1 MKEIKISYLFI
12 LIVLVFL
19 SLSVVSAADNGL
31 NDDLNESG
39 IQLASSIPDAVSTS
53 DLYSINAL
61 NDSSNGLRE
70 ADAEI
75 QSDSLESGN
84 PSDDS
89 LEAGDTSD
97 DNTLKSG
104 GDSSNSEL
112 ESAEDNSESYG
123 SSVIVINPSTYA
135 DYFNSSNGAIIEGS
149 INDGDT
155 ILMESISDAIF
166 TIDKQ
171 VTILS
176 NPDAVLTDC
185 LIRLV
190 KGSSNSVIK
199 GLTIINTKERLSGFY
214 LSGIHLIDSWNNTIA
229 NNNISV
235 SGKNSFAIALE
246 NSSYDEISNNVLESK
261 SSYVMPLTGSSHNMI
276 AGNNLISGGSNL
288 IYYCPYTVGNLYSRS
303 QYIKST
309 DNAIVNN
316 RFTSTDSSRNY
327 AVNLEAEVAGAGNLI
342 ANNDIS
348 NVFCG
353 ISCSVGDAAIANNT
367 IRDVSKGIVVAGD
380 DVTVEGNI
388 IELDSGT
395 SAIESAG
402 NDVKITSNIITLASQ
417 TAINF
422 TGSRNIIENN
432 TIYTESGWGICYYNF
447 NNNAGYNDIRGNRIN
462 STNAIVVRASRE
474 STKDRIEN
482 NDILTDANAICLAG
496 HLNRPTVINNNI
508 TCAGEDPIKLAGYSD
523 KDPSTPQNYSI
534 YNNTINGVISNLT
547 DGPWID
553 PNMENLTVS
562 LERTVLESGESLVI
576 YLKDKNSN
584 PVIAAKLSVELL
596 GKVYELT
603 TDNLGSVSLK
613 INEPVGNYGLSVAY
627 GGLEDVYHSLNQSF
641 NIKVTLP
648 TVFEIGNT
656 YISKGGYFEF
666 RLKDSNGNLL
676 KNKKVTINLNGKKY
690 TVSTD
695 SNGKAKLQV
704 NLSPKQYDLSLSYS
718 GESNYL
724 STSKTVKIT
733 VVNKEA
739 GALDP
744 SKTYVVTQSNFNTF
758 FNSEGELKK
767 AFANSNLVFVGSF
780 SKKSITLG
788 YPVKLI
794 GSGATL
800 YDSTVHVLAD
810 GVVVDGLK
818 IENRNDVTTAS
829 QSDLSKNNKKFG
841 ILLEGVKNVQVTNN
855 NINVDS
861 YDNAYG
867 IYLYESNNNVI
878 KNNVVKAKA
887 SKFTSGIFLYDSDS
901 NQIGSNQVSVN
912 GTGKVHKYESS
923 IRIDDAASLVDYESP
938 GMVVPEVFKTY
949 GIILFESSKNDIS
962 YNNVSGTSALSKY
975 YTAVDVSTNAVV
987 GIDIYYDSHNNKVH
1001 HNNVRIVSKDPYI
1014 YGLGVLGDQT
1024 GKSGTAARN
1033 NNFSYNNIYLR
1044 GTYDATGIIVGYNS
1058 IGTVVYKNKLDI
1070 QATNVTYG
1078 IVLEGSKK
1086 SVVSGNDIKA
1096 KARINYLLEGYHT
1109 DDNLISQ
1116 NVLDARGDFIA
1127 NVVLDNSNNNRIIN
1141 NQLSYYTNRN
1151 LFDLA
1156 ALGLSSHPDVILPR
1170 NTDFYQQGKSTG
1182 NVFEGNTISGPPGS
1196 GGSNG
1201 DGSANGGSSNNGN
1214 SNSNGESAYPLDTN
1228 GTGDL
1233 EGSQSSLSGN
1243 GFSSTSENT
1252 EGNTVGTSSSA
1263 PVSEAAAYKLG
1274 IDEIAAASRSL
1285 TSINL
1290 LFLCM
1295 IVLLILAGAYELYK
1309 QSRRDLR

>member
-1 MKEIKISYLFI
+1 MKEIKISYLII

-19 SLSVVSAADNGL
+19 SLSVVSAANNGL
-31 NDDLNESG
+31 NEDLNEFDVLLASSASNEIPISSELDSSHLDDASNDLNESEG
-39 IQLASSIPDAVSTS
+39 
-53 DLYSINAL
+53 
-61 NDSSNGLRE
+61 
-70 ADAEI
+70 EI
-75 QSDSLESGN
+75 QSDDASKA
-84 PSDDS
+84 DVDS
-89 LEAGDTSD
+89 S
-97 DNTLKSG
+97 KSG
-104 GDSSNSEL
+104 GDSSKSDL
-112 ESAEDNSESYG
+112 KLGSADNSKPNYES
-123 SSVIVINPSTYA
+123 SLIVINQSTYA
-135 DYFNSSNGAIIEGS
+135 DYFNSSNGAILDGS
-149 INDGDT
+149 IKDGDT
-155 ILMESISDAIF
+155 IKIESISDALF
-166 TIDKQ
+166 VIDKQ
-171 VTILS
+171 VTIIS
-176 NPDAVLTDC
+176 DSDAVLTDC

-190 KGSSNSVIK
+190 KGSSNSQIK
-199 GLTIINTKERLSGFY
+199 GLTIINTKEKLSGFY
-214 LSGIHLIDSWNNTIA
+214 LSGIHLVDSWNNTIA

-246 NSSYDEISNNVLESK
+246 NSSYDEISNNVFESK
-261 SSYVMPLTGSSHNMI
+261 SSYVIPITGSSHNLI
-276 AGNNLISGGSNL
+276 AGNNLTSGGLNL
-288 IYYCPYTVGNLYSRS
+288 IYYCPYTVGNLFSRS

-309 DNAIVNN
+309 DNVIVNN
-316 RFTSTDSSRNY
+316 TFTSTDSSRNH
-327 AVNLEAEVAGAGNLI
+327 AVYLDGEVAGSGNLI
-342 ANNDIS
+342 ANNTIS

-353 ISCSVGDAAIANNT
+353 IRTSVKGAGIENNT
-367 IRDVSKGIVVAGD
+367 IRDVSKGIIVESD
-380 DVTVEGNI
+380 DVTVDGNQ
-388 IELDSGT
+388 IEIDSGIA
-395 SAIESAG
+395 AIESAG
-402 NDVKITSNIITLASQ
+402 DDVKIINNIITLAGE
-417 TAINF
+417 TAVNF

-432 TIYTESGWGICYYNF
+432 TINTQSGSGIYYYNF
-447 NNNAGYNDIRGNRIN
+447 NSNAGYNNISGNHIN
-462 STNAIVVRASRE
+462 STNAIVMSASRD

-508 TCAGEDPIKLAGYSD
+508 TCAISGDSIKISSYSD
-523 KDPSTPQNYSI
+523 KDPSSPQNYSV
-534 YNNTINGVISNLT
+534 YNNTINGVQSNLT
-547 DGPWID
+547 DGPWIN

-562 LERTVLESGESLVI
+562 LERTVLESGESLII

-584 PVIAAKLSVELL
+584 PVIGAGLSIELG
-596 GKVYELT
+596 GKVYNLT
-603 TDNLGSVSLK
+603 TDDLGSVSLK
-613 INEPVGNYGLSVAY
+613 INEPAGNYGLSIAY
-627 GGLEDVYHSLNQSF
+627 DGLEDVYNSLNKSF

-656 YISKGGYFEF
+656 YVSKGGYFEF

-676 KNKKVTINLNGKKY
+676 KNKKVSITLNGKKY

-695 SNGKAKLQV
+695 SNGKAKIQV

-724 STSKTVKIT
+724 STSKTLKIT

-739 GALDP
+739 GTLD
-744 SKTYVVTQSNFNTF
+744 SSRTYVVTEKNFNTF

-780 SKKSITLG
+780 SKKSITIG
-788 YPVKLI
+788 HPVKII
-794 GSGATL
+794 GSGAKL
-800 YDSTVHVLAD
+800 YDSTVHVLSD
-810 GVVVDGLK
+810 GVVVDGLN
-818 IENRNDVTTAS
+818 IVNENDVTTAS
-829 QSDLSKNNKKFG
+829 QSDLAKNNRKFG

-887 SKFTSGIFLYDSDS
+887 RKFTSGIFLYDSDS
-901 NQIGSNQVSVN
+901 NKIGSNKVIVK

-923 IRIDDAASLVDYESP
+923 IKIDDAASLIDYESS
-938 GMVVPEVFKTY
+938 GMIVPEVFKTY

-962 YNNVSGTSALSKY
+962 YNNVSGTSGLAKY

-987 GIDIYYDSHNNKVH
+987 GIDIYYDSHSNKVH
-1001 HNNVRIVSKDPYI
+1001 HNNVKIVSKDPYL
-1014 YGLGVLGDQT
+1014 YGLGVLGDET
-1024 GKSGTAARN
+1024 GQSDTAARN
-1033 NNFSYNNIYLR
+1033 NNFSYNYVYLR
-1044 GTYDATGIIVGYNS
+1044 GTYDATGIIVGFNS
-1058 IGTVVYKNKLDI
+1058 IGTVIYKNKLDI

-1096 KARINYLLEGYHT
+1096 KARINYLLEGYHS

-1127 NVVLDNSNNNRIIN
+1127 NVVLDNSNNNRIVN
-1141 NQLSYYTNRN
+1141 NRLSYYTNEN

-1201 DGSANGGSSNNGN
+1201 NGSSNGGSSNNGN
-1214 SNSNGESAYPLDTN
+1214 SNSNGDSYQIDTN

-1233 EGSQSSLSGN
+1233 EGSKSSVSGN

-1263 PVSEAAAYKLG
+1263 PVSEAAAYKLDV
-1274 IDEIAAASRSL
+1274 DEIAAASRSL

-1295 IVLLILAGAYELYK
+1295 IVLLIIAGAYELYK
-1309 QSRRDLR
+1309 QSRRDIR

>member
-1 MKEIKISYLFI
+1 MKEIKISYLII
-12 LIVLVFL
+12 LIILVFL

-31 NDDLNESG
+31 NEDLNESDVL
-39 IQLASSIPDAVSTS
+39 LASSLSNEI
-53 DLYSINAL
+53 SISSEL
-61 NDSSNGLRE
+61 DSSHLD
-70 ADAEI
+70 DASNDLNESDGEVKSI
-75 QSDSLESGN
+75 DSLKAN
-84 PSDDS
+84 DDS
-89 LEAGDTSD
+89 L
-97 DNTLKSG
+97 K
-104 GDSSNSEL
+104 DSSKSDL
-112 ESAEDNSESYG
+112 KLGSADNSKPNYES
-123 SSVIVINPSTYA
+123 SLIVINQSTYA
-135 DYFNSSNGAIIEGS
+135 DYFNSSNGAILDGS
-149 INDGDT
+149 IKDGDT
-155 ILMESISDAIF
+155 IKIESISDALF
-166 TIDKQ
+166 VIDKQ
-171 VTILS
+171 VTIIS
-176 NPDAVLTDC
+176 DSDAVLTDC

-190 KGSSNSVIK
+190 KGSSNSQIK
-199 GLTIINTKERLSGFY
+199 GLTIINTKEKLSGFY

-229 NNNISV
+229 NNKISV

-246 NSSYDEISNNVLESK
+246 NSSYDEISNNVFESK
-261 SSYVMPLTGSSHNMI
+261 SSYVIPITGSSHNII
-276 AGNNLISGGSNL
+276 AGNNLTSGGLNL
-288 IYYCPYTVGNLYSRS
+288 IYYCPYTVGNLFSRS

-309 DNAIVNN
+309 DNVIVNN
-316 RFTSTDSSRNY
+316 TFTSTDSSRNH
-327 AVNLEAEVAGAGNLI
+327 AVYLDGEVAGSGNLI
-342 ANNDIS
+342 ANNTIS
-348 NVFCG
+348 NVFFG
-353 ISCSVGDAAIANNT
+353 IRTSVKDAVIANNT
-367 IRDVSKGIVVAGD
+367 ISDVSKAVVVESDG
-380 DVTVEGNI
+380 VTVDGNR
-388 IELDSGT
+388 IELDDGIV
-395 SAIESAG
+395 AIESSG
-402 NDVKITSNIITLASQ
+402 DDVKITNNIINLADE

-422 TGSRNIIENN
+422 TGSRNRIENN
-432 TIYTESGWGICYYNF
+432 TINTQSGSGIYYYNF
-447 NNNAGYNDIRGNRIN
+447 NSNAGYNNISGNKIN
-462 STNAIVVRASRE
+462 STNAIVMSASRN

-508 TCAGEDPIKLAGYSD
+508 TCALGGDSIKVSSYSD
-523 KDPSTPQNYSI
+523 RDPGSPQNYSV
-534 YNNTINGVISNLT
+534 YDNAVNGVQSNLT
-547 DGPWID
+547 DGPWIN

-562 LERTVLESGESLVI
+562 LEKTVLESGESLTI

-584 PVIAAKLSVELL
+584 PVIDAALSIELN
-596 GKVYELT
+596 GKTYNLT
-603 TDNLGSVSLK
+603 TDDLGSVLLK
-613 INEPVGNYGLSVAY
+613 IDEPAGNYGLSVTY
-627 GGLEDVYHSLNQSF
+627 DGLEDTYNPLNKSF

-648 TVFEIGNT
+648 TAFEIGNT

-666 RLKDSNGNLL
+666 KLKDSNGNLL
-676 KNKKVTINLNGKKY
+676 KNKKVSITLNGKKY

-695 SNGKAKLQV
+695 YNGKAKLQV

-733 VVNKEA
+733 VVSKDT
-739 GALDP
+739 GTLDP
-744 SKTYVVTQSNFNTF
+744 SKTYVVTEKNFNTF
-758 FNSEGELKK
+758 FNSDGELKK
-767 AFANSNLVFVGSF
+767 AFSNANLVFVGSF
-780 SKKSITLG
+780 SKKSITIG
-788 YPVKLI
+788 HPVKII
-794 GSGATL
+794 GSGAKL
-800 YDSTVHVLAD
+800 YDSTVHVLSN
-810 GVVVDGLK
+810 GVVIDGLN
-818 IENRNDVTTAS
+818 IVNENDVTTAS
-829 QSDLSKNNKKFG
+829 QSDLAKNNRKFG

-887 SKFTSGIFLYDSDS
+887 RKFTSGIFLYDSDS
-901 NQIGSNQVSVN
+901 NQIGSNKVSVN

-923 IRIDDAASLVDYESP
+923 IKIDDPASLVDYDSS
-938 GMVVPEVFKTY
+938 GMIVPEVFKTY

-962 YNNVSGTSALSKY
+962 YNNVSGTSGLTKY

-1001 HNNVRIVSKDPYI
+1001 HNNVKIVSKDPYL
-1014 YGLGVLGDQT
+1014 YGLGVLGDET
-1024 GKSGTAARN
+1024 GQSDTAARN
-1033 NNFSYNNIYLR
+1033 NNFSYNYVYLR
-1044 GTYDATGIIVGYNS
+1044 GTYDATGIIVGFNS
-1058 IGTVVYKNKLDI
+1058 ISTVVYKNKLDI
-1070 QATNVTYG
+1070 QANNVTYG

-1086 SVVSGNDIKA
+1086 SVVSGNDIKS
-1096 KARINYLLEGYHT
+1096 KARINYLLEGYHS

-1116 NVLDARGDFIA
+1116 NTLDARGDFIA

-1141 NQLSYYTNRN
+1141 NRLSYYTNEN

-1201 DGSANGGSSNNGN
+1201 NGSSNGGSSNNGN
-1214 SNSNGESAYPLDTN
+1214 SNSNGESSYQIDTN

-1233 EGSQSSLSGN
+1233 EGSQSSVSGN

-1263 PVSEAAAYKLG
+1263 PVSEAAAYKLDV
-1274 IDEIAAASRSL
+1274 DEIAAASRSL

-1295 IVLLILAGAYELYK
+1295 IVLLIIAGAYELYK
-1309 QSRRDLR
+1309 QSRRDIR

>member
-1 MKEIKISYLFI
+1 MKEIKISYLII

-19 SLSVVSAADNGL
+19 SLSVVSAANNGL
-31 NDDLNESG
+31 NEDLNESDVL
-39 IQLASSIPDAVSTS
+39 LASSASNEIPISS
-53 DLYSINAL
+53 EL
-61 NDSSNGLRE
+61 DSSHLD
-70 ADAEI
+70 DASNDLNESDGEVKSI
-75 QSDSLESGN
+75 DSLKAN
-84 PSDDS
+84 DDS
-89 LEAGDTSD
+89 L
-97 DNTLKSG
+97 K
-104 GDSSNSEL
+104 DSSKSDL
-112 ESAEDNSESYG
+112 KLGSADNSKPNYES
-123 SSVIVINPSTYA
+123 SLIVINQSTYA
-135 DYFNSSNGAIIEGS
+135 DYFNSSNGAILDGS
-149 INDGDT
+149 IKDGDT
-155 ILMESISDAIF
+155 IKIESISDALF
-166 TIDKQ
+166 VIDKQ
-171 VTILS
+171 VTIIS
-176 NPDAVLTDC
+176 DSDAVLTDC

-190 KGSSNSVIK
+190 KGSSNSQIK
-199 GLTIINTKERLSGFY
+199 GLTIINTKEKLSGFY
-214 LSGIHLIDSWNNTIA
+214 LSGIHLVDSWNNTIA

-246 NSSYDEISNNVLESK
+246 NSSYDEISNNVFESK
-261 SSYVMPLTGSSHNMI
+261 SSYVIPITGSSHNLI
-276 AGNNLISGGSNL
+276 AGNNLTSGGLNL
-288 IYYCPYTVGNLYSRS
+288 IYYCPYTVGNLFSRS

-309 DNAIVNN
+309 DNVIVNN
-316 RFTSTDSSRNY
+316 TFTSTDSSRNH
-327 AVNLEAEVAGAGNLI
+327 AVYLDGEVAGSGNLI
-342 ANNDIS
+342 ANNTIS

-353 ISCSVGDAAIANNT
+353 IRTSVKGAVIENNT
-367 IRDVSKGIVVAGD
+367 IRDVSKGIIVESD
-380 DVTVEGNI
+380 DVTVDGNQ
-388 IELDSGT
+388 IEIDSGIA
-395 SAIESAG
+395 AIESAG
-402 NDVKITSNIITLASQ
+402 DDVKIINNIITLAGE
-417 TAINF
+417 TAVNF

-432 TIYTESGWGICYYNF
+432 TINTQSGSGIYYYNF
-447 NNNAGYNDIRGNRIN
+447 NSNAGYNNISGNHIN
-462 STNAIVVRASRE
+462 STNAIVMSASRD

-508 TCAGEDPIKLAGYSD
+508 TCAISGDSIKISSYSD
-523 KDPSTPQNYSI
+523 KDPSSPQNYSV
-534 YNNTINGVISNLT
+534 YNNTINGVQSNLT
-547 DGPWID
+547 DGPWIN

-562 LERTVLESGESLVI
+562 LERTVLESGESLII

-584 PVIAAKLSVELL
+584 PVIGAGLSIELR
-596 GKVYELT
+596 GKVYNLS
-603 TDNLGSVSLK
+603 TDDLGSVSLK

-627 GGLEDVYHSLNQSF
+627 DGLEDVYNSLNQSF

-648 TVFEIGNT
+648 TVFDIGNT
-656 YISKGGYFEF
+656 YVSKGGYFEF

-676 KNKKVTINLNGKKY
+676 KNKKVSITLNGKKY

-695 SNGKAKLQV
+695 SNGKAKIQV

-739 GALDP
+739 GTLD
-744 SKTYVVTQSNFNTF
+744 SSRTYVVTEKNFNTF

-780 SKKSITLG
+780 SKKSITIG
-788 YPVKLI
+788 HPVKII
-794 GSGATL
+794 GSGAKL
-800 YDSTVHVLAD
+800 YDSTVHVLSD
-810 GVVVDGLK
+810 GVVVDGLN
-818 IENRNDVTTAS
+818 IVNENDVTTAS
-829 QSDLSKNNKKFG
+829 QSDLTKNNRKFG

-887 SKFTSGIFLYDSDS
+887 RKFTSGIFLYDSDS
-901 NQIGSNQVSVN
+901 NKIGSNKVSVN

-923 IRIDDAASLVDYESP
+923 IKIDDAASLIDYDSS
-938 GMVVPEVFKTY
+938 GMIVPEVFKT
-949 GIILFESSKNDIS
+949 
-962 YNNVSGTSALSKY
+962 
-975 YTAVDVSTNAVV
+975 
-987 GIDIYYDSHNNKVH
+987 NKVH
-1001 HNNVRIVSKDPYI
+1001 HNNVKIVSKDPYL
-1014 YGLGVLGDQT
+1014 YGLGVLGDET
-1024 GKSGTAARN
+1024 GQSDTAARN
-1033 NNFSYNNIYLR
+1033 NNFSYNYVYLR
-1044 GTYDATGIIVGYNS
+1044 GTYDATGIIVGFNS
-1058 IGTVVYKNKLDI
+1058 IGTVIYKNKLDI

-1096 KARINYLLEGYHT
+1096 KARINYLLEGYHS

-1141 NQLSYYTNRN
+1141 NRLSYYTNEN

-1201 DGSANGGSSNNGN
+1201 NGSSNGGSSNNGN
-1214 SNSNGESAYPLDTN
+1214 SNSNGDSYQIDTN

-1233 EGSQSSLSGN
+1233 EGSKSSVSGN

-1263 PVSEAAAYKLG
+1263 PVSEAAAYKLDV
-1274 IDEIAAASRSL
+1274 DEIAAASRSL

-1295 IVLLILAGAYELYK
+1295 IVLLIIAGAYELYK
-1309 QSRRDLR
+1309 QSRRDIR

>member
-1 MKEIKISYLFI
+1 MKEIKISYLII

-31 NDDLNESG
+31 NEDLNESDVL
-39 IQLASSIPDAVSTS
+39 LASSASNEIPISS
-53 DLYSINAL
+53 EL
-61 NDSSNGLRE
+61 DSSHLD
-70 ADAEI
+70 DASNDLNESDGEI
-75 QSDSLESGN
+75 QSDDASKA
-84 PSDDS
+84 DVDS
-89 LEAGDTSD
+89 S
-97 DNTLKSG
+97 KSG
-104 GDSSNSEL
+104 EDSSKSDL
-112 ESAEDNSESYG
+112 KLGSADNSKPNYES
-123 SSVIVINPSTYA
+123 SLIVINQSTYA
-135 DYFNSSNGAIIEGS
+135 DYFNSSNGAIIDGS
-149 INDGDT
+149 IKDGDT
-155 ILMESISDAIF
+155 IKIESISDALF
-166 TIDKQ
+166 VIDKQ
-171 VTILS
+171 VTIIS
-176 NPDAVLTDC
+176 DSDAVLTDC

-190 KGSSNSVIK
+190 KGSSNSQIK
-199 GLTIINTKERLSGFY
+199 GLTIINTKEKLSGFY

-229 NNNISV
+229 NNKISV

-246 NSSYDEISNNVLESK
+246 NSSYDEISNNVFESK
-261 SSYVMPLTGSSHNMI
+261 SSYVIPITGSSHNLI
-276 AGNNLISGGSNL
+276 AGNNLTSGGLNL
-288 IYYCPYTVGNLYSRS
+288 IYYCPYTVGNLFSRS

-309 DNAIVNN
+309 DNVIVNN
-316 RFTSTDSSRNY
+316 TFTSTDSSRNH
-327 AVNLEAEVAGAGNLI
+327 AVYLDGEVAGSGNLI
-342 ANNDIS
+342 ANNTIS

-353 ISCSVGDAAIANNT
+353 IRTSVKGAVIENNT
-367 IRDVSKGIVVAGD
+367 IRDVSKGIIVESD
-380 DVTVEGNI
+380 DVTVDGNQ
-388 IELDSGT
+388 IEIDSGIA
-395 SAIESAG
+395 AIESAG
-402 NDVKITSNIITLASQ
+402 DDVKITNNIITLAGE
-417 TAINF
+417 TAVNF
-422 TGSRNIIENN
+422 TGSRNLIENN
-432 TIYTESGWGICYYNF
+432 TINTQSGCGIYYYNF
-447 NNNAGYNDIRGNRIN
+447 NSNAGSNNISGNHIN
-462 STNAIVVRASRE
+462 STNAIVMSASRE
-474 STKDRIEN
+474 SRKDRIEN

-508 TCAGEDPIKLAGYSD
+508 TCAISGDSIKISSYSD
-523 KDPSTPQNYSI
+523 KDPSSPQNYSV
-534 YNNTINGVISNLT
+534 YNNTINGVQSNLT
-547 DGPWID
+547 DGPWIN

-562 LERTVLESGESLVI
+562 LERTVLESGESLII

-584 PVIAAKLSVELL
+584 PVIGAGLSIELR
-596 GKVYELT
+596 GKVYNLS
-603 TDNLGSVSLK
+603 TDDLGSVSLK

-627 GGLEDVYHSLNQSF
+627 DGLEDVYNSLNQSF

-648 TVFEIGNT
+648 TVFDIGNT
-656 YISKGGYFEF
+656 YVSKGGYFEF

-676 KNKKVTINLNGKKY
+676 KNKKVSITLNGKKY

-695 SNGKAKLQV
+695 SNGKAKIQV

-724 STSKTVKIT
+724 STSKTLKIT

-739 GALDP
+739 GTLD
-744 SKTYVVTQSNFNTF
+744 SSRTYVVTEKNFNTF

-780 SKKSITLG
+780 SKKSITIG
-788 YPVKLI
+788 HPVKII
-794 GSGATL
+794 GSGAKL
-800 YDSTVHVLAD
+800 YDSTVHVLSD
-810 GVVVDGLK
+810 GVVVDGLN
-818 IENRNDVTTAS
+818 IVNENDVTTAS
-829 QSDLSKNNKKFG
+829 QSDLAKNNRKFG

-887 SKFTSGIFLYDSDS
+887 RKFTSGIFLYDSDS
-901 NQIGSNQVSVN
+901 NKIGSNKVSVN

-923 IRIDDAASLVDYESP
+923 IKIDDAASLIDYDSS
-938 GMVVPEVFKTY
+938 GMIVPEVFKTY

-962 YNNVSGTSALSKY
+962 YNNVSGTSGLAKY

-1001 HNNVRIVSKDPYI
+1001 HNNVKIVSKDPYL
-1014 YGLGVLGDQT
+1014 YGLGVLGDET
-1024 GKSGTAARN
+1024 GQSDTGARN
-1033 NNFSYNNIYLR
+1033 NNFSYNYVYLR

-1058 IGTVVYKNKLDI
+1058 IGTVIYKNKLDI

-1096 KARINYLLEGYHT
+1096 KARINYLLEGYHS

-1116 NVLDARGDFIA
+1116 NTLDARGDFIA

-1141 NQLSYYTNRN
+1141 NRLSYYTNEN

-1201 DGSANGGSSNNGN
+1201 NESSNGGSNNNGN
-1214 SNSNGESAYPLDTN
+1214 SNSNGESSYQIDTN

-1233 EGSQSSLSGN
+1233 EGSQSSVSGN

-1263 PVSEAAAYKLG
+1263 PVSEAAAYKLDV
-1274 IDEIAAASRSL
+1274 DEIAAASRSL

-1295 IVLLILAGAYELYK
+1295 IVLLIIAGAYELYK
-1309 QSRRDLR
+1309 QSRRDIR

>member
-1 MKEIKISYLFI
+1 MKEIKISYLII

-31 NDDLNESG
+31 NEDLNESDVL
-39 IQLASSIPDAVSTS
+39 LASSPSNEIPISS
-53 DLYSINAL
+53 EL
-61 NDSSNGLRE
+61 DSSILD
-70 ADAEI
+70 DASNDLNESEGEI
-75 QSDSLESGN
+75 QSDDASKA
-84 PSDDS
+84 DVDS
-89 LEAGDTSD
+89 S
-97 DNTLKSG
+97 KSS
-104 GDSSNSEL
+104 GDSSKSDL
-112 ESAEDNSESYG
+112 KLGSADNSKPNYES
-123 SSVIVINPSTYA
+123 SLIVINQSTYA
-135 DYFNSSNGAIIEGS
+135 DYFNSSNGAIIDGS
-149 INDGDT
+149 IKDGD
-155 ILMESISDAIF
+155 IIKIESISDALF
-166 TIDKQ
+166 VIDKQ
-171 VTILS
+171 VTIIS
-176 NPDAVLTDC
+176 DSDAVLTDC

-190 KGSSNSVIK
+190 KGSSNSQIK
-199 GLTIINTKERLSGFY
+199 GLTIINTKEKLSGFY

-229 NNNISV
+229 NNKISV

-246 NSSYDEISNNVLESK
+246 NSSYDEISNNVFESK
-261 SSYVMPLTGSSHNMI
+261 SSYVIPITGSSHNLI
-276 AGNNLISGGSNL
+276 AGNNLTSGGLNL
-288 IYYCPYTVGNLYSRS
+288 IYYCPYTVGNLFSRS

-309 DNAIVNN
+309 DNVIVNN
-316 RFTSTDSSRNY
+316 TFTSTDSSRNH
-327 AVNLEAEVAGAGNLI
+327 AVYLDGEVAGSGNLI
-342 ANNDIS
+342 ANNTIS

-353 ISCSVGDAAIANNT
+353 IRTSVKGAVIENNT
-367 IRDVSKGIVVAGD
+367 IRDVSKGIIVESD
-380 DVTVEGNI
+380 DVTVDGNQ
-388 IELDSGT
+388 IEIDSGIA
-395 SAIESAG
+395 AIESAG
-402 NDVKITSNIITLASQ
+402 DDVKIINNIITLAGE
-417 TAINF
+417 TAVNF
-422 TGSRNIIENN
+422 TGSHNLIENN
-432 TIYTESGWGICYYNF
+432 TINTQSGCGIYYYNF
-447 NNNAGYNDIRGNRIN
+447 NSNAGYNNISGNHIN
-462 STNAIVVRASRE
+462 STNAIVMSASRE
-474 STKDRIEN
+474 SRKDRIEN

-508 TCAGEDPIKLAGYSD
+508 TSDLSGDSIMISSYSD
-523 KDPSTPQNYSI
+523 KDPSSPQNYSV
-534 YNNTINGVISNLT
+534 YNNTINGVQSNLT
-547 DGPWID
+547 NGPWINPD
-553 PNMENLTVS
+553 MENLTVS
-562 LERTVLESGESLVI
+562 LERTVLESGESLII

-584 PVIAAKLSVELL
+584 PVIGAGLSIELG
-596 GKVYELT
+596 GKVYNLT
-603 TDNLGSVSLK
+603 TDDLGSVSLK
-613 INEPVGNYGLSVAY
+613 INEPAGNYGLSIAY
-627 GGLEDVYHSLNQSF
+627 DGLEDVYNSLNKSF

-648 TVFEIGNT
+648 TVFE
-656 YISKGGYFEF
+656 

-676 KNKKVTINLNGKKY
+676 KNKKVSITLNGKKY

-704 NLSPKQYDLSLSYS
+704 NLSPKQYDLSLNYS

-724 STSKTVKIT
+724 STSKTLKIT

-739 GALDP
+739 GTLDP
-744 SKTYVVTQSNFNTF
+744 SKTYVVTEKNFNTF

-780 SKKSITLG
+780 SKKSITIG
-788 YPVKLI
+788 HPVKII
-794 GSGATL
+794 GSGAKL
-800 YDSTVHVLAD
+800 YDSTVHVLSD
-810 GVVVDGLK
+810 GVVVDGLN
-818 IENRNDVTTAS
+818 IVNENDVTTAS
-829 QSDLSKNNKKFG
+829 QSDLAKNNRKFG

-887 SKFTSGIFLYDSDS
+887 RKFTSGIFLYDSDS
-901 NQIGSNQVSVN
+901 NKIGSNKVSVN

-923 IRIDDAASLVDYESP
+923 IKIDDAASLIDYDSS
-938 GMVVPEVFKTY
+938 GMIVPEVFKTY

-962 YNNVSGTSALSKY
+962 YNNVSGTSGLTKY

-1001 HNNVRIVSKDPYI
+1001 HNNVKIVSKDPYI
-1014 YGLGVLGDQT
+1014 YGLGVLGDET
-1024 GKSGTAARN
+1024 GQSDTGARN
-1033 NNFSYNNIYLR
+1033 NNFSYNYVYLR
-1044 GTYDATGIIVGYNS
+1044 GTYDATGIIVGFNS
-1058 IGTVVYKNKLDI
+1058 ISTVIYKNKLDI

-1096 KARINYLLEGYHT
+1096 KARINYLLEGYHS
-1109 DDNLISQ
+1109 DNNLISQ
-1116 NVLDARGDFIA
+1116 NTLDARGDFIA

-1141 NQLSYYTNRN
+1141 NRLSYYTNEN

-1201 DGSANGGSSNNGN
+1201 NGSSNGGSNNNGN
-1214 SNSNGESAYPLDTN
+1214 SNSNGESSYQIDTN

-1233 EGSQSSLSGN
+1233 EGSQSSVSGN

-1263 PVSEAAAYKLG
+1263 PVSEAAAYKLDV
-1274 IDEIAAASRSL
+1274 DEIAAASRSL

-1295 IVLLILAGAYELYK
+1295 IVLLIIAGAYELYK
-1309 QSRRDLR
+1309 QSKRDIR